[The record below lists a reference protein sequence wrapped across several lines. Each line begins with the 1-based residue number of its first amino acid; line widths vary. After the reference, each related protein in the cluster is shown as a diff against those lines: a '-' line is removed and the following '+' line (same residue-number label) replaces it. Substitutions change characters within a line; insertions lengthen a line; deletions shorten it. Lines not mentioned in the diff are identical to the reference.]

1 MKAIVVRARI
11 SLWANAIHA
20 LEKLG
25 LSKTIR
31 SAIGH
36 DDGTAELYGHITH
49 DGAAVKVGDFGTG
62 MLTCAVLRTCDFWLI
77 RISTALPSRARSTHM
92 RISRLFVVTKSTI
105 LES

>member
-1 MKAIVVRARI
+1 MKAIVVGAGI

-49 DGAAVKVGDFGTG
+49 DGAAVKVGDFVRRGDLLG
-62 MLTCAVLRTCDFWLI
+62 
-77 RISTALPSRARSTHM
+77 RSGND
-92 RISRLFVVTKSTI
+92 RPCSS
-105 LES
+105 

>member
-1 MKAIVVRARI
+1 MKAIVVGARI

-49 DGAAVKVGDFGTG
+49 DGVLPPSAVASLPLSLFCQNN
-62 MLTCAVLRTCDFWLI
+62 LCAVLHTTETSD
-77 RISTALPSRARSTHM
+77 SESRYN
-92 RISRLFVVTKSTI
+92 
-105 LES
+105 

>member
-1 MKAIVVRARI
+1 MKAIVGGAGI

-36 DDGTAELYGHITH
+36 NDGTAELYGHITH
-49 DGAAVKVGDFGTG
+49 DGAAVNVGDFVSHTS
-62 MLTCAVLRTCDFWLI
+62 VLGPGIAIYSENR
-77 RISTALPSRARSTHM
+77 RAIDVYSGPLGRRGIWT
-92 RISRLFVVTKSTI
+92 
-105 LES
+105 